1 MFGGCEIQQLRYFQK
16 MQFSR
21 EAFVCNGCIFTAVF
35 TIRMNGHG
43 TGKMQRAFFKWNAV
57 KDADIFLLAC
67 NEKWQQEKC
76 QPFGHIVGHGKAQHP
91 IIRDSIRCHRYTA
104 AFGPQIHTGGKDHT
118 ADMHCFTMIKNNVGI
133 AGGHGEQR
141 LNCQQKI
148 GQLPEMQLV
157 QKLLKPGMQRL
168 LADNS
173 IQAGTGA
180 DGKIFRCIQCFAGL
194 KRH

>member
-1 MFGGCEIQQLRYFQK
+1 M
-16 MQFSR
+16 
-21 EAFVCNGCIFTAVF
+21 
-35 TIRMNGHG
+35 
-43 TGKMQRAFFKWNAV
+43 
-57 KDADIFLLAC
+57 AD
-67 NEKWQQEKC
+67 
-76 QPFGHIVGHGKAQHP
+76 V
-91 IIRDSIRCHRYTA
+91 
-104 AFGPQIHTGGKDHT
+104 
-118 ADMHCFTMIKNNVGI
+118 HCFTMIKNNVGI

-180 DGKIFRCIQCFAGL
+180 DGKIFRCIQCFAGDFTQVNGSAF
-194 KRH
+194 

>member
-21 EAFVCNGCIFTAVF
+21 EALVCNGCIFTAVF

-76 QPFGHIVGHGKAQHP
+76 QPFGPHRGPWQGTASHHQGQH
-91 IIRDSIRCHRYTA
+91 
-104 AFGPQIHTGGKDHT
+104 
-118 ADMHCFTMIKNNVGI
+118 
-133 AGGHGEQR
+133 
-141 LNCQQKI
+141 
-148 GQLPEMQLV
+148 LV
-157 QKLLKPGMQRL
+157 P
-168 LADNS
+168 
-173 IQAGTGA
+173 
-180 DGKIFRCIQCFAGL
+180 
-194 KRH
+194 